1 MSKQT
6 KDTNEKYI
14 EISTFILIMLCFI
27 LCITT
32 LVYIFLFNFSGFTL
46 LKIVR
51 NNLLLFLGICMIEV
65 LFFFLVILKY
75 VPLQNREFK
84 KIFVKSYNKNIEENN

>member
-51 NNLLLFLGICMIEV
+51 NNLLYFC
-65 LFFFLVILKY
+65 
-75 VPLQNREFK
+75 EF
-84 KIFVKSYNKNIEENN
+84 V